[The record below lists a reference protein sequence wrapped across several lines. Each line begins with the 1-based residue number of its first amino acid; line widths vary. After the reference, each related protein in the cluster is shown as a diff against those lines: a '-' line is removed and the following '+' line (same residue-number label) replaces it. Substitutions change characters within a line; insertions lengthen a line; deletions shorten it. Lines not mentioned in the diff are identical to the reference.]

1 MIQRLLMPPPVLQ
14 ITLFPWSVHFVLSCT
29 VSQFS
34 FLVLPLQRLMNKYLH
49 DTAALIRQHHKLP
62 TEIHAQPTDE
72 TGHCETEH
80 ACHPQVILFL
90 AALAQISIFAFPI
103 HQCPIHTTAIL
114 KGCQSLHHLFHKGDC
129 TNFILTKASTA
140 PVKQEKIT
148 K

>member
-1 MIQRLLMPPPVLQ
+1 MPLPVLQ
-14 ITLFPWSVHFVLSCT
+14 ITLFPWSVHFLLSCT

-49 DTAALIRQHHKLP
+49 GVAALIWQHHKLP

-80 ACHPQVILFL
+80 ACHPQVMRMVLFL
-90 AALAQISIFAFPI
+90 AALAQIWIFAFPI
-103 HQCPIHTTAIL
+103 HQCPIHTTAIP
-114 KGCQSLHHLFHKGDC
+114 KGCQSLHHLCQKGDC
-129 TNFILTKASTA
+129 TNFILTKASRA
-140 PVKQEKIT
+140 PLKQEKIT